1 MYECPKFWLCY
12 SRQPVAPRTVFH
24 VYCYLL
30 DLQIRMPFGKLPS
43 AFRDCSDE
51 TNPNRRKGSRVNLQK
66 CSRWR
71 QQKSNPVSNNVSLP
85 RALHGAWV
93 VITFNSKNSRE
104 TCLSTKLRKH
114 QSEVDILLKRRH
126 AFYVN
131 PREDLKARTLRDK
144 DSSFIYI

>member
-1 MYECPKFWLCY
+1 MSKILAMLFKTTC
-12 SRQPVAPRTVFH
+12 
-24 VYCYLL
+24 
-30 DLQIRMPFGKLPS
+30 
-43 AFRDCSDE
+43 CSSHSL
-51 TNPNRRKGSRVNLQK
+51 SRVLLSFRSLNQDSVWKASKRFSRLFRWNQSKSKERKSSAVSK
-66 CSRWR
+66 CGRWR

>member
-12 SRQPVAPRTVFH
+12 SRQPVAPRSLSLV
-24 VYCYLL
+24 LL
-30 DLQIRMPFGKLPS
+30 S
-43 AFRDCSDE
+43 FRSSNQDAVWKASKRFSRLFRW
-51 TNPNRRKGSRVNLQK
+51 NQSKRRKGSRVQFQK
-66 CSRWR
+66 CSRWC
-71 QQKSNPVSNNVSLP
+71 QQKSNPVSNNLSLP